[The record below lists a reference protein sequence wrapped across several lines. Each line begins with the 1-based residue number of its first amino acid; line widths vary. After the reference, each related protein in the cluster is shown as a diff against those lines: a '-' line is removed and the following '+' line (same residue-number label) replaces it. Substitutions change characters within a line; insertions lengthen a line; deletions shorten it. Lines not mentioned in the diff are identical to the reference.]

1 MCGGRGTLDLSVP
14 SAQFNCEP
22 KTALQNKVCVLKKK
36 KCHLYYKKR
45 KRKNDLKK
53 ANVPHFTADVQ
64 QMGGWK
70 QGGRKTELGQ
80 EEHFLRIALKLINLL
95 HTNTP
100 GGKAIPES
108 DTRHFLTARN

>member
-1 MCGGRGTLDLSVP
+1 MS
-14 SAQFNCEP
+14 
-22 KTALQNKVCVLKKK
+22 NKV
-36 KCHLYYKKR
+36 
-45 KRKNDLKK
+45 
-53 ANVPHFTADVQ
+53 
-64 QMGGWK
+64 GGWK

-108 DTRHFLTARN
+108 DTDIS